1 MKNKTN
7 TAVLQLLVSLREQF
21 ATSRSIT
28 SAINSSTPTDKLL
41 AQLSRDAA
49 YREVLEA
56 LELGL
61 KEIMHVPDDLQGAP
75 EASGAPVDLRNVSLE
90 DYFTSL

>member
-1 MKNKTN
+1 MKNQTN
-7 TAVLQLLVSLREQF
+7 TAVLQLLVDLRERF

-41 AQLSRDAA
+41 AQLARDAA
-49 YREVLEA
+49 YLEVLEA
-56 LELGL
+56 LEQGL

-75 EASGAPVDLRNVSLE
+75 EASGTPPDLRNFTLE
-90 DYFTSL
+90 EYFTSL